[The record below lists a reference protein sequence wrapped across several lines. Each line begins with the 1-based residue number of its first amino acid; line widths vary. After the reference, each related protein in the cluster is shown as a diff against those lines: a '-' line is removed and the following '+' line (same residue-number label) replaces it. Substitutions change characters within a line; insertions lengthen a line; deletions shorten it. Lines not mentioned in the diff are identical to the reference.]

1 MINHIHAPKHGWC
14 GPASHSALCVGVGGR
29 GKPYESEVVIWSLG
43 VGSDHSGTGLDNM
56 HWEHCSVFSR
66 RVLLLRICVR
76 GETHIIT
83 HTFVVTLLQIYK
95 MITYYFSFRLLLRFA
110 HFIILLTIKVTSV
123 VPSWNGMSAFVSF
136 LWSAALHKHY
146 G

>member
-1 MINHIHAPKHGWC
+1 MINDIHAPKHGWC
-14 GPASHSALCVGVGGR
+14 GPPSHSALCIGVGGR
-29 GKPYESEVVIWSLG
+29 GKPYGSEVVVWSLG

-76 GETHIIT
+76 GETHVIT
-83 HTFVVTLLQIYK
+83 HTFVWQKKSCAFVTLLQICK
-95 MITYYFSFRLLLRFA
+95 MITYCFSFRLLLRFA
-110 HFIILLTIKVTSV
+110 HFIILLKSF
-123 VPSWNGMSAFVSF
+123 NGMSAFVSF